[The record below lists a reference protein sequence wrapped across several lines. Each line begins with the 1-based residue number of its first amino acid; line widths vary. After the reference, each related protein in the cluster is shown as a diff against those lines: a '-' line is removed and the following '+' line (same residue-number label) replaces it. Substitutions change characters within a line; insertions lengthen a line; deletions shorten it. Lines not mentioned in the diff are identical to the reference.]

1 MVVCYINVAHN
12 IFLLVFG
19 FDIFLVLISHTFAVS
34 FCFHIVNSL
43 TFSDE
48 FSENEKEREIAII
61 ENQKKRYANKEFYN
75 NNNLREVIPVLETAD
90 KELKKD
96 NRDSIHKDAKSAI
109 KKLKK
114 HLKVIDAKR
123 EDFLSALENI
133 VNDDENKKSYILYKD
148 EASRNI
154 VLYNYLNEA
163 ANLVATEKGTIGD
176 SIVKPAVITI
186 DLDTNYVSEYKTV
199 NEMFEK
205 DDKYASCTPTKEG
218 LYIYNADA
226 FRNDISQSGT
236 EFMRDTS
243 SKEGY
248 KKALELIDAEFDTE
262 AELIQNQVIRNKKQ
276 LNFDLL
282 TEVENTAEL
291 YDNVRYDEKSNKV
304 TIYSENGKSQIDLY
318 YSVNGLSSAY
328 FKSEKD
334 ELTKVYDYRDEE
346 NGFSNIRSSAYH
358 QLLKNDA
365 FESFL
370 NIDGNYI
377 DLDSLK
383 TYEANLAFI
392 DETFKGANK
401 YDEKQV
407 GKTEIVNSTYNYKL
421 FYSESLEQKML
432 QRAEEYRNAV
442 ADDVTVTYNPYNN
455 TINLSNEGK
464 VLSITFDELGS
475 RMDIFFKKEGA
486 KVTTKNSVIEDHRL
500 RNKAV
505 LEDDVFKHITEN
517 LGVSI
522 QDIARGQAGKILS
535 DAEIQAKKDTE
546 GRKVKKSIER

>member
-1 MVVCYINVAHN
+1 
-12 IFLLVFG
+12 
-19 FDIFLVLISHTFAVS
+19 
-34 FCFHIVNSL
+34 
-43 TFSDE
+43 
-48 FSENEKEREIAII
+48 
-61 ENQKKRYANKEFYN
+61 
-75 NNNLREVIPVLETAD
+75 
-90 KELKKD
+90 
-96 NRDSIHKDAKSAI
+96 
-109 KKLKK
+109 
-114 HLKVIDAKR
+114 
-123 EDFLSALENI
+123 
-133 VNDDENKKSYILYKD
+133 
-148 EASRNI
+148 
-154 VLYNYLNEA
+154 
-163 ANLVATEKGTIGD
+163 
-176 SIVKPAVITI
+176 
-186 DLDTNYVSEYKTV
+186 
-199 NEMFEK
+199 
-205 DDKYASCTPTKEG
+205 
-218 LYIYNADA
+218 
-226 FRNDISQSGT
+226 
-236 EFMRDTS
+236 MRDTS
-243 SKEGY
+243 GKEGY

-421 FYSESLEQKML
+421 FYSESLEQRCFSVQK
-432 QRAEEYRNAV
+432 
-442 ADDVTVTYNPYNN
+442 N
-455 TINLSNEGK
+455 TETPL
-464 VLSITFDELGS
+464 LT
-475 RMDIFFKKEGA
+475 M
-486 KVTTKNSVIEDHRL
+486 
-500 RNKAV
+500 
-505 LEDDVFKHITEN
+505 
-517 LGVSI
+517 
-522 QDIARGQAGKILS
+522 
-535 DAEIQAKKDTE
+535 
-546 GRKVKKSIER
+546 

>member
-1 MVVCYINVAHN
+1 
-12 IFLLVFG
+12 
-19 FDIFLVLISHTFAVS
+19 
-34 FCFHIVNSL
+34 
-43 TFSDE
+43 
-48 FSENEKEREIAII
+48 
-61 ENQKKRYANKEFYN
+61 
-75 NNNLREVIPVLETAD
+75 
-90 KELKKD
+90 
-96 NRDSIHKDAKSAI
+96 
-109 KKLKK
+109 
-114 HLKVIDAKR
+114 
-123 EDFLSALENI
+123 
-133 VNDDENKKSYILYKD
+133 
-148 EASRNI
+148 
-154 VLYNYLNEA
+154 
-163 ANLVATEKGTIGD
+163 
-176 SIVKPAVITI
+176 
-186 DLDTNYVSEYKTV
+186 
-199 NEMFEK
+199 
-205 DDKYASCTPTKEG
+205 
-218 LYIYNADA
+218 
-226 FRNDISQSGT
+226 
-236 EFMRDTS
+236 MRDTS
-243 SKEGY
+243 DKEGY

-291 YDNVRYDEKSNKV
+291 YDNVRYDEKANKV
-304 TIYSENGKSQIDLY
+304 TIYSENGKSQMDLY
-318 YSVNGLSSAY
+318 YSVNGLTSAY

-377 DLDSLK
+377 DLEALE

-401 YDEKQV
+401 YNEKQV

-432 QRAEEYRNAV
+432 QRAEEYKNAV

-475 RMDIFFKKEGA
+475 RMDIFFKQEGA
-486 KVTTKNSVIEDHRL
+486 KVTSKNSVIEDHRL

>member
-1 MVVCYINVAHN
+1 MRFRDYFRDKVKDLC
-12 IFLLVFG
+12 
-19 FDIFLVLISHTFAVS
+19 VS
-34 FCFHIVNSL
+34 IVNSL
-43 TFSDE
+43 TSSDE

-123 EDFLSALENI
+123 EDFLFALESI

-148 EASRNI
+148 ETSRNI

-163 ANLVATEKGTIGD
+163 TNLVATEKGTIGD
-176 SIVKPAVITI
+176 SFVKPAVITI

-205 DDKYASCTPTKEG
+205 DDKYASCIPTKEG

-226 FRNDISQSGT
+226 FRNDISQNGT

-243 SKEGY
+243 GKEGY
-248 KKALELIDAEFDTE
+248 KIALELIDAEFDTE
-262 AELIQNQVIRNKKQ
+262 AELIQNQVLRNKKQ

-291 YDNVRYDEKSNKV
+291 YDNVRYDEKANKV
-304 TIYSENGKSQIDLY
+304 TIYSENGKSQMDLY
-318 YSVNGLSSAY
+318 YSVNGLTSAY